1 MSQDMR
7 MYETFYGIHVN
18 DWGITFGGAFDES
31 HYILT
36 KDYINEGC
44 ACEETSEV
52 SNTLKFIYPHH
63 TAKTYFIE
71 GVISGHF
78 TLASSSAAAKI
89 TKYRVSIFKIHE
101 STGDENELFS
111 TGWIIVDDELSWNS
125 DYEIGEEKVYPFW
138 IDAWEKEKLT
148 EFERFYLKIEVEGDS
163 YTYFWHS
170 NDSTWED
177 IKVEIPFIM

>member
-7 MYETFYGIHVN
+7 MYETFYGIHVD

-44 ACEETSEV
+44 ACEETSEA
-52 SNTLKFIYPHH
+52 SNALKFIYPHH

-78 TLASSSAAAKI
+78 TPAAEI

-101 STGDENELFS
+101 STG
-111 TGWIIVDDELSWNS
+111 DELSWNS

-148 EFERFYLKIEVEGDS
+148 EFERFYLKIEVEGNS